1 LGFGFYRLCLI
12 FGKKKARGNL
22 AGFPSFGSIINQR
35 QTLFF
40 YQKNQ
45 FFIIIWACLSWANDP
60 HGLYRPLTKQLV
72 LQDEISDCADCFLTH
87 SLIITDTL

>member
-1 LGFGFYRLCLI
+1 MIFLAEKRSKPIRGEDGLFPRARDFREFSLGLGFGFYRLCLI

-40 YQKNQ
+40 LPKKSIFHYY
-45 FFIIIWACLSWANDP
+45 L
-60 HGLYRPLTKQLV
+60 GLFELGR
-72 LQDEISDCADCFLTH
+72 
-87 SLIITDTL
+87 